1 MHTFRNLSIMR
12 QLLLSFALLSAL
24 VPSAFATGEPAM
36 ATNAVVV
43 KGQGTLEIVAPADWK
58 FQQTLSKGKPYF
70 ALHSPGNTVAMEV
83 TVYWDGIGGTN
94 SKPTAAD
101 FALIV
106 SNACVGSYEQASVEK
121 RTVLETFKGP
131 AVTGTFA
138 RFTDAHWVL
147 MRKGDYPN
155 VANGMFRT
163 GNLWGKFNLL
173 TYEKDGP
180 GFKQGLQ
187 VLESMRRVP

>member
-1 MHTFRNLSIMR
+1 MR
-12 QLLLSFALLSAL
+12 QLLLSFALLGAL
-24 VPSAFATGEPAM
+24 VPSVFATSDSAM
-36 ATNAVVV
+36 ITNSVVV

-58 FQQTLSKGKPYF
+58 FQHTLSQGKPYF
-70 ALHSPGNTVAMEV
+70 ALHSPSNTLAMEV
-83 TVYWDGIGGTN
+83 TVYWDGIGKTN
-94 SKPTAAD
+94 GKPTAAD

-106 SNACVGSYEQASVEK
+106 SNACAGSFQKTSVEGK
-121 RTVLETFKGP
+121 TVLENLNGP

-138 RFTDAHWVL
+138 RFTDAHWTPII
-147 MRKGDYPN
+147 KGDYPN
-155 VANGMFRT
+155 IANGMFRC

-173 TYEKDGP
+173 TYDKDGP